1 MLTVITF
8 CSSACPMSPR
18 EDDRTTRVRD
28 DTKIVVLDSRRLVYS
43 SIIVVVNSVEIEK
56 AGMLVTRRREMIG
69 CNATSSA
76 TRLPLLFYIFVGGD
90 SGQFLEMAEEGRAR
104 AEPAH
109 FTHGG
114 EGVSFIASS
123 VYKNLEFLDT
133 VFVDVVI
140 VALVQILVE

>member
-1 MLTVITF
+1 MPSGADYGKIQ
-8 CSSACPMSPR
+8 
-18 EDDRTTRVRD
+18 VRD

-56 AGMLVTRRREMIG
+56 AGTLVTRRREMIG